1 MVYNYCI
8 RKGEGYMQVQS
19 VNSTPLY
26 TKRQIKSEL
35 KTAATSAALSAGL
48 TLVLN
53 KGKDFKR
60 AGLVGAFAAGVS
72 MTIGFIQRLINHN
85 KEVKNSQAQS
95 TEKSIKTHQG

>member
-1 MVYNYCI
+1 
-8 RKGEGYMQVQS
+8 MQVTS

-72 MTIGFIQRLINHN
+72 VVIGFVQRLINHN
-85 KEVKNSQAQS
+85 KETKQLKTENVAQRLN
-95 TEKSIKTHQG
+95 THQG